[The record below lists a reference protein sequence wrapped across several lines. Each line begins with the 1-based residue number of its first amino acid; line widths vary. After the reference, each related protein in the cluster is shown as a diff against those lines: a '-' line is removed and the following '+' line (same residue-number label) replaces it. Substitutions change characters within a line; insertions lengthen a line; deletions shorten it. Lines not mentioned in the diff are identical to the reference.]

1 MERMQKQMEVNKME
15 SKVKI
20 VVTNLNEFHE
30 LYKELKEKEKGLKEV
45 LDKLEKFD
53 LKIESRAEEE

>member
-1 MERMQKQMEVNKME
+1 ME

-53 LKIESRAEEE
+53 LKIESRAEKE